1 MQRQISLLQQFV
13 HACCGISSPSDQ
25 MVSDLMAPTLNEP
38 QRLLGAVVRTVPP
51 TPRLPSSPDA
61 PLPAQQGAWTG
72 CALFPRP
79 APPHV
84 VV

>member
-51 TPRLPSSPDA
+51 TPRLP
-61 PLPAQQGAWTG
+61 
-72 CALFPRP
+72 
-79 APPHV
+79 
-84 VV
+84 